1 MTPRERFNQ
10 LPERDQRAILDK
22 HRDINTDYN
31 WWDFTFDNFKADMEA
46 KGVEVDQMYFSGFWC
61 QGDGAC
67 FTGRIRNWAV
77 FEEHHKLGLLPM
89 HIEHLADWGAA
100 SVGTSGNYSHS
111 GTMKLTYEVPWPD
124 SPDDHYFIESFC
136 PYDDELRIAVYMSE
150 FCKLDYV
157 SFEERVLEACRDHAD
172 QLYKELEEEH
182 EHLTSDEAVLE
193 TLDANDMLVD
203 EIESITEDED
213 A

>member
-10 LPERDQRAILDK
+10 LPERDQQAILDK
-22 HRDINTDYN
+22 YRDINTEYN
-31 WWDFTFDNFKADMEA
+31 WWEFTYENFKVDMEA
-46 KGVEVDQMYFSGFWC
+46 KGIEVDRMFFSGFWS
-61 QGDGAC
+61 QGDGAS
-67 FTGRIRNWAV
+67 FQGRIRDWTG
-77 FEEHHKLGLLPM
+77 FEEHHKIGLLPI

-100 SVGTSGNYSHS
+100 NISTSGNYSHS
-111 GTMKLTYEVPWPD
+111 GTMRLTYEAPWPG
-124 SPDDHYFIESFC
+124 SPDDSHFIESFC

-157 SFEERVLEACRDHAD
+157 SFEEAVIEACRDHAD

-193 TLDANDMLVD
+193 TMDANDMLD
-203 EIESITEDED
+203 EAIESITEDEN

>member
-10 LPERDQRAILDK
+10 LPERDQQAILDK
-22 HRDINTDYN
+22 HRDINTDHD
-31 WWDFTFDNFKADMEA
+31 WWDHTYENFKVDMDA
-46 KGVEVDQMYFSGFWC
+46 KGIEVDRMFFSGFWS
-61 QGDGAC
+61 QGDGAS
-67 FTGRIRNWAV
+67 FQGRIRDWTG
-77 FEEHHKLGLLPM
+77 FEEHHKIGLLPI

-100 SVGTSGNYSHS
+100 NISTSGNYSHS

-150 FCKLDYV
+150 FCKTDYV

-172 QLYKELEEEH
+172 QLYKDLEVEYEY
-182 EHLTSDEAVLE
+182 LTSDEVVLDTME
-193 TLDANDMLVD
+193 ANDMLV
-203 EIESITEDED
+203 EAIESITEDED